1 MQRCNANKLFQRNW
15 RAASFS
21 TCRQENMAVFTDAI
35 NKPGVFWNNFLSG
48 ASFCEWGGSF
58 APIEHH

>member
-35 NKPGVFWNNFLSG
+35 NKPGVFWNNSFWVVPASVNGEG
-48 ASFCEWGGSF
+48 ALLL
-58 APIEHH
+58 